1 MTEEKISIEK
11 IAEKHNLD
19 EEIVDSLF
27 YYWDVNSWN
36 DVEHTLNEI
45 AKKLSSEQYIHFLI
59 DVLKYIHQTEF
70 DLFEKGEMR
79 YVPDKDTCN
88 PKICKWCKYS
98 NNGKRDPTPSIS
110 MCDGC
115 RYNEEFEHIQIKIRW

>member
-11 IAEKHNLD
+11 IAEKHTLD

-45 AKKLSSEQYIHFLI
+45 VKKLSSEKYIHFLI
-59 DVLKYIHQTEF
+59 DVLKYVHQTEF
-70 DLFEKGEMR
+70 DLFVKGEMR
-79 YVPDKDTCN
+79 YVGN
-88 PKICKWCKYS
+88 E
-98 NNGKRDPTPSIS
+98 NNRIENS
-110 MCDGC
+110 
-115 RYNEEFEHIQIKIRW
+115 